1 MSQCGVYQNVW
12 FKLETFFKIAFF
24 FQNYNFCEWLI
35 QFNPYVYSLAS
46 FLWDIGKQNS
56 PRWDAAKRGVP
67 SGANMKLRH
76 CLLSDTESE
85 TYMAQ
90 YTISYDVIN
99 KRKKLPNLILLQ
111 TGQPSHNLNKL

>member
-1 MSQCGVYQNVW
+1 MN
-12 FKLETFFKIAFF
+12 KLMVF
-24 FQNYNFCEWLI
+24 
-35 QFNPYVYSLAS
+35 P
-46 FLWDIGKQNS
+46 
-56 PRWDAAKRGVP
+56 
-67 SGANMKLRH
+67 NMKLRH

-99 KRKKLPNLILLQ
+99 KRKKLPNLTLLQ

>member
-1 MSQCGVYQNVW
+1 
-12 FKLETFFKIAFF
+12 
-24 FQNYNFCEWLI
+24 
-35 QFNPYVYSLAS
+35 
-46 FLWDIGKQNS
+46 
-56 PRWDAAKRGVP
+56 
-67 SGANMKLRH
+67 MKLRH

-99 KRKKLPNLILLQ
+99 KRKKLPNLTLLQ

>member
-1 MSQCGVYQNVW
+1 MMI
-12 FKLETFFKIAFF
+12 FMITEPT
-24 FQNYNFCEWLI
+24 
-35 QFNPYVYSLAS
+35 
-46 FLWDIGKQNS
+46 
-56 PRWDAAKRGVP
+56 RGRTLLDP
-67 SGANMKLRH
+67 ILNMKLRH

-99 KRKKLPNLILLQ
+99 KRKKLPNLTLLQ

>member
-1 MSQCGVYQNVW
+1 MPMSSSAISS
-12 FKLETFFKIAFF
+12 FD
-24 FQNYNFCEWLI
+24 WLR
-35 QFNPYVYSLAS
+35 NDVLY
-46 FLWDIGKQNS
+46 D
-56 PRWDAAKRGVP
+56 
-67 SGANMKLRH
+67 NMNLRH

-99 KRKKLPNLILLQ
+99 KRKKLPNLTLLQ